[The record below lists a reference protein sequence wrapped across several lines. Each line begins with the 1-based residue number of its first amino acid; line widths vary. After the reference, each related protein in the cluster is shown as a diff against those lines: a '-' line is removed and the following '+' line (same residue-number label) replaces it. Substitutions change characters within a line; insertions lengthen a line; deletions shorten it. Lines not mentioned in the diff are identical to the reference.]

1 MYLICLYVYLT
12 GVFRDGVC
20 CLLFEECHHDIG
32 VQFKTSHRHQDEER
46 CVGADADE
54 GVVANGDQS
63 RHHCSKHHPGV
74 DGVFPMVGAF
84 KAHYELKY
92 KKETIILMSDI
103 VFVFR
108 SCPPYYKSIYIN
120 QFSLV
125 FFLSNRDNTI
135 SRNNQSIYL

>member
-1 MYLICLYVYLT
+1 MYRQTDPLT
-12 GVFRDGVC
+12 GVFCDGVC

-74 DGVFPMVGAF
+74 DGVLPMIGAF
-84 KAHYELKY
+84 KAHYELKC
-92 KKETIILMSDI
+92 KKD
-103 VFVFR
+103 
-108 SCPPYYKSIYIN
+108 KHYI
-120 QFSLV
+120 
-125 FFLSNRDNTI
+125 RKKH
-135 SRNNQSIYL
+135 

>member
-1 MYLICLYVYLT
+1 MFSTRKRRRSSTMPLFNLLVALLAISLTLSGAMVTSIPVYFAM
-12 GVFRDGVC
+12 GFC

-74 DGVFPMVGAF
+74 DGVLPMIGAF
-84 KAHYELKY
+84 KAHYE
-92 KKETIILMSDI
+92 D
-103 VFVFR
+103 
-108 SCPPYYKSIYIN
+108 C
-120 QFSLV
+120 
-125 FFLSNRDNTI
+125 
-135 SRNNQSIYL
+135 

>member
-32 VQFKTSHRHQDEER
+32 VQFETSDRHQDEER

-54 GVVANGDQS
+54 RVVANGDQS

-92 KKETIILMSDI
+92 EKETIILMSDSFSI
-103 VFVFR
+103 LL
-108 SCPPYYKSIYIN
+108 STLQIYLYKSVFI
-120 QFSLV
+120 SLSFV
-125 FFLSNRDNTI
+125 KS
-135 SRNNQSIYL
+135 

>member
-1 MYLICLYVYLT
+1 MKKISTILKPYDFLT
-12 GVFRDGVC
+12 GVFCDGVC

-32 VQFKTSHRHQDEER
+32 VQFKTSDSHQDKQR

-54 GVVANGDQS
+54 GVVADGDQS

-103 VFVFR
+103 VFVGALINNQV
-108 SCPPYYKSIYIN
+108 KIIN
-120 QFSLV
+120 QPIFNL
-125 FFLSNRDNTI
+125 
-135 SRNNQSIYL
+135 